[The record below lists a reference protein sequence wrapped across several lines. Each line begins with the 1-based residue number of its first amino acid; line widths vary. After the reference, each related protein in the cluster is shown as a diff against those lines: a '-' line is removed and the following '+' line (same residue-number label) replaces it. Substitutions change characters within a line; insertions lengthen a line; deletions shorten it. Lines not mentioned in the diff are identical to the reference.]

1 MTEKK
6 LIELF
11 KESAERLTKKA
22 KNNSTAIHTMGGYG
36 EIEHNKICP
45 FRSVPFED
53 CPLCILDSLDKL

>member
-36 EIEHNKICP
+36 EIEHEKICP

-53 CPLCILDSLDKL
+53 CPLCLIDSLDKL

>member
-1 MTEKK
+1 MVEKK

-11 KESAERLTKKA
+11 QESAERLTKKA

-45 FRSVPFED
+45 FRSISFED

>member
-1 MTEKK
+1 MAEKK

-22 KNNSTAIHTMGGYG
+22 KNNSTAIHTMGGLG
-36 EIEHNKICP
+36 EIEHERICP

-53 CPLCILDSLDKL
+53 CPLCIIDSLDKL

>member
-1 MTEKK
+1 MAEKK

-22 KNNSTAIHTMGGYG
+22 KNNSTAIHTMGGLG
-36 EIEHNKICP
+36 EIEHQRMCP
-45 FRSVPFED
+45 FRSIPFED

>member
-1 MTEKK
+1 MKEKK

-22 KNNSTAIHTMGGYG
+22 KNNSTAIHTMGGLG
-36 EIEHNKICP
+36 EIEHERLCP

-53 CPLCILDSLDKL
+53 CPLCIIDSLDKI

>member
-1 MTEKK
+1 MKEKK

-11 KESAERLTKKA
+11 QESAERLTKKA

>member
-1 MTEKK
+1 MKEKK

-11 KESAERLTKKA
+11 QESAERLTKKA

-36 EIEHNKICP
+36 EIDHQKICP

-53 CPLCILDSLDKL
+53 CPLCIIDSLDKL

>member
-11 KESAERLTKKA
+11 KDSADKLKRKEKS
-22 KNNSTAIHTMGGYG
+22 STALHSMGGYG
-36 EIEHNKICP
+36 ELDHKRICP

-53 CPLCILDSLDKL
+53 CPLCKLESLDIL

>member
-1 MTEKK
+1 MKDKK

-11 KESAERLTKKA
+11 QESAERLTKKA

-36 EIEHNKICP
+36 EIDHNKICP
-45 FRSVPFED
+45 FRSVPFEE